1 MLKSNKRD
9 RSLAQETADA
19 PSAALPWQLIQ
30 KHPRFLS
37 DFKSNTISINVAH
50 HLCADQ
56 KIWSCNLEER
66 RFARLNHVSPDG
78 NMHYALKDFPELM
91 TPLKAAINSMLFSRT
106 EMVDDCVSGLINHAQ
121 KLFSWMVD
129 RSIFKLSQLSQADIK
144 ELRDGW
150 RHGGWWHV
158 LNYDKALAD
167 VLEIAKINQDVAGQ
181 LSGFSNSQYLTV
193 DATAITKMT
202 GLPISGN
209 FIPVK
214 FAEILADI
222 DKAKRVA
229 PERTARSTKVTAT
242 VYQRLM
248 VETNRFASL
257 PKELGAI
264 PFVPF
269 PDANKIAEKAF
280 PAQRGRTKNISIDN
294 ALKVV
299 DQALRWVSEY
309 KDIVINTAQ
318 SARTALEHAIE
329 KGGENPYAIQKAI
342 AEAYSRQT
350 LSTGISIPGTAKM
363 TRAKLIKCV
372 ETLLVACFC
381 LVAINHGR
389 RRNEIVGHNKPYG
402 LYFGCVKEIS
412 TIYEDWRIDIY
423 IEKSSRAYLSF
434 WCNDIVRTAVTCLE
448 EISQI
453 FRPLFSDR
461 KTYPS
466 NRTNNRSD
474 KLFALRTFTAKGFE
488 GAPIEF
494 DFTRTASWFFDLA
507 GVDASYF
514 REKTQPFRRIFA
526 CIHKYRYDMPKT
538 APLTQH
544 FDHDV
549 SSITEVYYTDSPGT
563 LPSEGV
569 KAIYGTGYGKDL
581 ASFKKLMD
589 EVTSEYFVDV
599 MHRLL
604 KGELIGGNF
613 AKLALKLM
621 RRISGSIKF
630 QQLTQA
636 EKAEQIG
643 ASLMRRNYTMSE
655 KEHAICCV
663 TEDAPTLRRS
673 NCFDGGEIHPENA
686 TPQVCGSCIHMLTTE
701 GYRRGLVNSLDEL
714 AREATSFSLPP
725 GVRHQI
731 KKDQADLAAFI
742 VADEKVAHE
751 NQIAMSAL
759 TASWNKVFVIK
770 AI

>member
-9 RSLAQETADA
+9 GSLAQETADS
-19 PSAALPWQLIQ
+19 PAAAFPWQLIQ
-30 KHPRFLS
+30 QHPRFLS
-37 DFKSNTISINVAH
+37 DFKSNTININVAH
-50 HLCADQ
+50 HLCTDQ

-66 RFARLNHVSPDG
+66 RFARLKHVSPDG
-78 NMHYALKDFPELM
+78 HKHYTLKDFPELI
-91 TPLKAAINSMLFSRT
+91 TALKATINSMLFSRT
-106 EMVDDCVSGLINHAQ
+106 DMVDDCVSGLINHALR
-121 KLFSWMVD
+121 LFSWMVD
-129 RSIFKLSQLSQADIK
+129 RNIFKLSQLSQEDVK
-144 ELRDGW
+144 ELCDGW

-167 VLEIAKINQDVAGQ
+167 VLEIAKKNQVVAAQ
-181 LSGFSNSQYLTV
+181 LSGSGNSRHLTV
-193 DATAITKMT
+193 DATVIAKMT

-209 FIPVK
+209 FVPVE
-214 FAEILADI
+214 FAEMLASI
-222 DKAKRVA
+222 DKAKSVA
-229 PERTARSTKVTAT
+229 PKRTARSTKMTAT
-242 VYQRLM
+242 AYQRLM
-248 VETNRFASL
+248 VETNRFASI
-257 PKELGAI
+257 PKELGAM

-269 PDANKIAEKAF
+269 PDANKMAERAF
-280 PAQRGRTKNISIDN
+280 PAQQGRTKNISIDN

-299 DQALRWVSEY
+299 DQALRWVLDY
-309 KDIVINTAQ
+309 KDTVINTAQ
-318 SARTALEHAIE
+318 VARTELEQSIK
-329 KGGENPYAIQKAI
+329 KGGENAYAIQKAV

-350 LSTGISIPGTAKM
+350 LNTGKSIPGIAKM
-363 TRAKLIKCV
+363 TRAALIKCI

-381 LVAINHGR
+381 LIAINHGR

-402 LYFGCVKEIS
+402 LYFGCIKEIS

-423 IEKSSRAYLSF
+423 IEKSTRAYLSF
-434 WCNDIVRTAVTCLE
+434 WCNDIVRDAVKCLE

-453 FRPLFSDR
+453 FRPLFSEP

-466 NRTNNRSD
+466 NRTDNRSD

-488 GAPIEF
+488 GAATEF
-494 DFTRTASWFFDLA
+494 DFARSGSWFFELA
-507 GVDASYF
+507 GVDESYF
-514 REKTQPFRRIFA
+514 HEKTQPFRRIFA

-581 ASFKKLMD
+581 ASFNKLMD

-604 KGELIGGNF
+604 MGELIGGNF
-613 AKLALKLM
+613 AKLAFKLM

-630 QQLTQA
+630 QQLTLK
-636 EKAEQIG
+636 EKAERIG
-643 ASLMRRNYTMSE
+643 ASLMHRGYTMSE
-655 KEHAICCV
+655 KEHVVCCV

-673 NCFDGGEIHPENA
+673 NCFNEGEIHPENA
-686 TPQVCGSCIHMLTTE
+686 TPKVCDSCLHMLTTE

-714 AREATSFSLPP
+714 AKESTNFSLPP
-725 GVRHQI
+725 SVRHQI

-742 VADEKVAHE
+742 VSDEKVAYE

>member
-1 MLKSNKRD
+1 MFKSNKRD
-9 RSLAQETADA
+9 RSLARETADA

-78 NMHYALKDFPELM
+78 NKHYALKDFPELM
-91 TPLKAAINSMLFSRT
+91 TPLKATINLMLFSRT
-106 EMVDDCVSGLINHAQ
+106 EMVDDCVSGLINHA
-121 KLFSWMVD
+121 LRLYSWMVD
-129 RSIFKLSQLSQADIK
+129 RNIFKLSQLSQDDVK

-167 VLEIAKINQDVAGQ
+167 VLEIAKINQVVAEQ
-181 LSGFSNSQYLTV
+181 LSGISNARHLTV
-193 DATAITKMT
+193 DSIAITKMT

-209 FIPVK
+209 FIPVE
-214 FAEILADI
+214 FAEMLAVI
-222 DKAKRVA
+222 DNAKSVA
-229 PERTARSTKVTAT
+229 PGRTSRSTKMTAT
-242 VYQRLM
+242 MYQRLM
-248 VETNRFASL
+248 VETNRFACI
-257 PKELGAI
+257 PAELGAI

-269 PDANKIAEKAF
+269 PDANKIAERAF
-280 PAQRGRTKNISIDN
+280 PAQQGRTKNISIDN
-294 ALKVV
+294 ALKVI
-299 DQALRWVSEY
+299 DQALRWVSDY
-309 KDIVINTAQ
+309 KDIIINTAQ
-318 SARTALEHAIE
+318 VARAELEQCIK
-329 KGGENPYAIQKAI
+329 KGGENAYTIQKAV

-350 LSTGISIPGTAKM
+350 LSTGIGIPGIAKM
-363 TRAKLIKCV
+363 TRGELFRCIA
-372 ETLLVACFC
+372 TLMVACFC
-381 LVAINHGR
+381 LIAINHGR
-389 RRNEIVGHNKPYG
+389 RKNEIIGHNKPYG

-412 TIYEDWRIDIY
+412 SIYEDWRIDIY

-434 WCNDIVRTAVTCLE
+434 WCNDIVRSAVTCLE

-453 FRPLFSDR
+453 FRPLFFDRKAYPSDR
-461 KTYPS
+461 TE
-466 NRTNNRSD
+466 NRSD
-474 KLFALRTFTAKGFE
+474 KLFALREFTTKGFE
-488 GAPIEF
+488 SNPTEF
-494 DFTRTASWFFDLA
+494 DFARNASWFFELA
-507 GVDASYF
+507 GVDKSYF
-514 REKTQPFRRIFA
+514 HEKTQPFRRIFA
-526 CIHKYRYDMPKT
+526 CLHKYRYDMPKT

-563 LPSEGV
+563 LPSDGV

-589 EVTSEYFVDV
+589 EVTSDYFVDV

-604 KGELIGGNF
+604 MGELIGGNF

-630 QQLTQA
+630 QQLTLK
-636 EKAEQIG
+636 EKAERIG
-643 ASLMRRNYTMSE
+643 ASLMHRGYTMSE
-655 KEHAICCV
+655 KEHVVCCV

-673 NCFDGGEIHPENA
+673 NCFNEGEIHPENA
-686 TPQVCGSCIHMLTTE
+686 TPKVCDSCIHMLTTE

-714 AREATSFSLPP
+714 AKESTNFSLPP
-725 GVRHQI
+725 SVRHQI

-742 VADEKVAHE
+742 VSDENVAYE

-759 TASWNKVFVIK
+759 TASWNKVFIIK